1 MRLSEERI
9 YFIVDQIIESL
20 LSKQLIET
28 SLPKNILRREI
39 AKVFIKDLKI
49 EDEIEEEVIRIIKS
63 MSRDI
68 PEDSPE
74 WQSIFRQKKEELAQ
88 RRNYIF

>member
-9 YFIVDQIIESL
+9 HFIVDQILESL
-20 LSKQLIET
+20 QEKDLIEL
-28 SLPKNILRREI
+28 SGSPAQIRRELI
-39 AKVFIKDLKI
+39 RVIIQDLSI
-49 EDEIEEEVIRIIKS
+49 EDEIDKEVVRMIQTMERE
-63 MSRDI
+63 I

-74 WQSIFRQKKEELAQ
+74 WMSIFRQKKEELAR